1 MTFCF
6 FGLGGTDRTSE
17 SRPAS
22 SLLRI
27 VPDKVA
33 RRKAG
38 LLGGFG
44 GESGLLGF
52 DFVCGGAE
60 GRGVTRDTMAGPQLV
75 LTLGIVSAYHGSDRR
90 LC

>member
-6 FGLGGTDRTSE
+6 FGLGGTDRISE

-38 LLGGFG
+38 LLGAFWAG
-44 GESGLLGF
+44 SGLLRF

-60 GRGVTRDTMAGPQLV
+60 DRGVTRDIMAWPQLV
-75 LTLGIVSAYHGSDRR
+75 LTLGIGSAYHGSGRR